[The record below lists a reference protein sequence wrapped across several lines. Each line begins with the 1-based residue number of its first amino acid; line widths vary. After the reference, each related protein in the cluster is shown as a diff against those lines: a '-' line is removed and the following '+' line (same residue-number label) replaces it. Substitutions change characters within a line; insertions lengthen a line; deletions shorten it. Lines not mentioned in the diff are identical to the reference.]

1 MTSPAGRLFSF
12 LGVALVALA
21 AAGCHE
27 DQGSIEVVDLAF
39 EGVNA
44 VPAGRL
50 RKILTTRESAWLPWG
65 EKRFFSRARFDADLK
80 RLEAFYADRGYPHA
94 RVTGTDI
101 RLDKEQKKVRLTIR
115 IAEGTPIKVE
125 HVAFAGFEPLPE
137 SHFQELQALAAIKAG
152 QPRDRQLVQATRD
165 LAASELKDHGYPYAV
180 VEAIETPG
188 SQPESVTLRFAAAPG
203 PVAYFGPVDI
213 SGNSSISDGAVRRHL
228 SYRPGDLFR
237 LSQLQDSQRK
247 LYGLEIFDFVNIE
260 ALGTEQ
266 RVSEIA
272 TRVTVTE
279 GKHRRAE
286 FGVGYGSEE
295 KARLDGR
302 WRHVNF
308 FGGARTA
315 GVHSRWSS
323 LERGV
328 RLDFNQPY
336 LFRRNY
342 SATLNGQTWFQR
354 EPAYTLDTFGGRGT
368 IERRITKRDPLTKEY
383 SNTSVGL
390 SLIHEFERF
399 AISPEAL
406 KDLTFRD
413 ELIALGLDPTRGG
426 TGSGTLD
433 GIAFDLQR
441 STTAN
446 LLDARSGYI
455 ASLHFEQA
463 GQWLPGSFDYFE
475 VRGDG
480 RYYRTLFE
488 RLVWAN
494 KVQFGSI
501 DGPGEFSVPFFKR
514 YFLGGSTNL
523 RGWGRFDVAPLSGA
537 GLPIGGHS
545 QFQATTEVR
554 APVWRNL
561 GAVLFVDAGN
571 VWSQPWRFDVGDMR
585 YDAGPGLR
593 YNTPIG
599 PIRFDLGYQLTPIK
613 GLLVN
618 GEPERRRWRLHFSIG
633 QAF

>member
-1 MTSPAGRLFSF
+1 M
-12 LGVALVALA
+12 ALVLVAIM
-21 AAGCHE
+21 AAGCEE
-27 DQGSIEVVDLAF
+27 DNGGIEVVDLAF
-39 EGVNA
+39 EGVSA
-44 VPAGRL
+44 VPADRL
-50 RKILTTRESAWLPWG
+50 KKILATRESAFLPWG
-65 EKRFFSRARFDADLK
+65 EKRYFSRNRFDADLK
-80 RLEAFYADRGYPHA
+80 RIQAFYTDRGYPNA
-94 RVTGTDI
+94 RITGTDI
-101 RLDKEQKKVRLTIR
+101 QLDEQQKKVRLTIR
-115 IAEGTPIKVE
+115 IAEGAPVTVE
-125 HVAFAGFEPLPE
+125 QIAFEGFEPLPPA
-137 SHFQELQALAAIKAG
+137 HFQELQSQAAMRKG
-152 QPRDRQLVQATRD
+152 HPRDTQLVQATRD
-165 LAASELKDHGYPYAV
+165 LAASELKDHGYPYATV
-180 VEAIETPG
+180 DAIEAPG
-188 SQPESVTLRFAAAPG
+188 STPDSVTLRFAATPG
-203 PVAYFGPVDI
+203 PVAYFGSI
-213 SGNSSISDGAVRRHL
+213 EIAGNSSISDGAVRRHL
-228 SYRPGDLFR
+228 SYKPGELFR
-237 LSQLQDSQRK
+237 VSQVQDSQRK

-266 RVSEIA
+266 RVSEIK

-295 KARLDGR
+295 RARVDGK

-315 GVHSRWSS
+315 GLHSRWSS

-328 RLDFNQPY
+328 RADFNQPY

-354 EPAYTLDTFGGRGT
+354 EPAYTLDTFGGRAT
-368 IERRITKRDPLTKEY
+368 IERRSVKRDPLTRQY
-383 SNTSVGL
+383 SNTSIGL

-399 AISPEAL
+399 SISPEAL
-406 KDLTFRD
+406 ADLTFRD

-426 TGSGTLD
+426 EGSGTLD
-433 GIAFDLQR
+433 GIALDLQR

-455 ASLHFEQA
+455 ASLHLEQA
-463 GQWLPGSFDYFE
+463 GRFLPGSFDYFE
-475 VRGDG
+475 VRGEG
-480 RYYRTLFE
+480 RYYLTLFE

-514 YFLGGSTNL
+514 YFLGGSNNL

-545 QFQATTEVR
+545 MFQATTEVR
-554 APVWRNL
+554 TPVWGNL

-571 VWSQPWRFDVGDMR
+571 VWSRPWDFEFGDMR
-585 YDAGPGLR
+585 YDVGPGLR

-599 PIRFDLGYQLTPIK
+599 PVRFDFAYQLTPID

-618 GEPERRRWRLHFSIG
+618 GKPERRQWRVHFSIG

>member
-1 MTSPAGRLFSF
+1 MSPAVRLSTF
-12 LGVALVALA
+12 LALVLVALT

-39 EGVNA
+39 EGVSA

-50 RKILTTRESAWLPWG
+50 KKILATHESAILPWG

-80 RLEAFYADRGYPHA
+80 RIEAFYADRGYPNA

-101 RLDKEQKKVRLTIR
+101 RLDEQQKKVRLTIR
-115 IAEGTPIKVE
+115 ISEGAPIRVE
-125 HVAFAGFEPLPE
+125 QVLFDGFEPLPS
-137 SHFQELQALAAIKAG
+137 SHFQELQAQAAIKAG

-165 LAASELKDHGYPYAV
+165 LAASELKDHGYPYAA
-180 VEAIETPG
+180 VEAFETPG
-188 SQPESVTLRFAAAPG
+188 SQPYAVKLRFAATPG
-203 PVAYFGPVDI
+203 PLAYFGSVEI

-228 SYRPGDLFR
+228 SYKPGDLFR
-237 LSQLQDSQRK
+237 VSQLQDSQRK
-247 LYGLEIFDFVNIE
+247 LYGLEVFDFVNIE

-266 RVSEIA
+266 RISEIA

-295 KARLDGR
+295 RARVDAR

-315 GVHSRWSS
+315 GAHGRWSS
-323 LERGV
+323 LDRGV
-328 RLDFNQPY
+328 RLDFHQPY

-342 SATLNGQTWFQR
+342 SASLNGQTWFSN

-368 IERRITKRDPLTKEY
+368 IERRIVRRDPLTREY
-383 SNTSVGL
+383 SNTSIGV
-390 SLIHEFERF
+390 SLIHEYERY

-406 KDLTFRD
+406 ADLTFRD

-426 TGSGTLD
+426 VGSGTLD
-433 GIAFDLQR
+433 GLALDLQR

-446 LLDARSGYI
+446 LLDARTGYV
-455 ASLHFEQA
+455 ASLHLEQA
-463 GQWLPGSFDYFE
+463 GRWLPGSFDYFE
-475 VRGDG
+475 VRGEG
-480 RYYRTLFE
+480 RHYLTLFE
-488 RLVWAN
+488 KLVWAN

-501 DGPGEFSVPFFKR
+501 DGPAEFSVPFFKR

-545 QFQATTEVR
+545 QFQATTELR

-561 GAVLFVDAGN
+561 GAVIFIDAGN
-571 VWSQPWRFDVGDMR
+571 VWSRPWGFDFGDMR

-593 YNTPIG
+593 YITPIG
-599 PIRFDLGYQLTPIK
+599 PVRFDLGYQLTPID

-618 GEPERRRWRLHFSIG
+618 GKPERRRWRVHFSIG